1 MKKLIFSMTLLIS
14 MIVISCEDDE
24 ATVEA
29 PTARFTYTV
38 DENNGLLVNFTNAS
52 LNADSYSW
60 DFGDGETSTEMSP
73 SHTYASDGTYNVSL
87 TATNSGGS
95 AEASESLELASELT
109 LADLND
115 TWKVAPEAGALA
127 VGPSQGDGSWWSL
140 SEADVTT
147 RACFMDDRYTLGSDG
162 SFSIVMDG
170 ETWLEGFQGVD
181 SDQCG
186 APVAP
191 HDGSGSYTYEATET
205 TLTLSGEGAFMGLP
219 KANNAGELPNVDV
232 PTSITYTIT
241 EFVRD
246 GAGKRLVLDIECG
259 AGVWW
264 RFTFVSQLISTVN
277 IRWLYDQSPNIIISI
292 FIFLYY
298 KT

>member
-1 MKKLIFSMTLLIS
+1 MKKFILSTFLLIT
-14 MIVISCEDDE
+14 MIAVSCEDDE
-24 ATVEA
+24 STIEA
-29 PTARFTYTV
+29 PTARFTYIV
-38 DENNGLLVNFTNAS
+38 HQDHGLTINFTNAS
-52 LNADSYSW
+52 LNADSYIW
-60 DFGDGETSTEMSP
+60 DFGDGSSSAELNPNHAYE
-73 SHTYASDGTYNVSL
+73 ASGTYTVSL

-95 AEASESLELASELT
+95 DVASEEIEVTGALT
-109 LADLND
+109 FADLVD

-127 VGPSQGDGSWWSL
+127 VGPTQGDGSWWSL

-147 RACFMDDRYTLGSDG
+147 RSCFMDDKYTLGSDG
-162 SFSIVMDG
+162 SFSIAMDG

-191 HDGSGSYTYEATET
+191 HDGSGSYTYQALYSISSWGTI
-205 TLTLSGEGAFMGLP
+205 TLSGEGAFMGLP

-259 AGVWW
+259 TGLWW
-264 RFTFVSQLISTVN
+264 RFTFVSQ
-277 IRWLYDQSPNIIISI
+277 
-292 FIFLYY
+292 
-298 KT
+298 

>member
-1 MKKLIFSMTLLIS
+1 MKNLSLAIFLFSMLFTAG
-14 MIVISCEDDE
+14 CEDDE
-24 ATVEA
+24 PTVEA
-29 PTARFTYTV
+29 PTARFTYIV
-38 DENNGLLVNFTNAS
+38 HQDNGLIINFTNSS
-52 LNADSYSW
+52 LNADTYIW
-60 DFGDGETSTEMSP
+60 EFGDGSSSAELDPNHE
-73 SHTYASDGTYNVSL
+73 YEASGTYTVSL

-95 AEASESLELASELT
+95 DVYSEEIEVTGNLT
-109 LADLND
+109 YADLVD

-127 VGPSQGDGSWWSL
+127 VGPTQGDGSWWSL
-140 SEADVTT
+140 SEADLTS
-147 RACFMDDRYTLGSDG
+147 RSCFMDDKYTLGSDG
-162 SFSIVMDG
+162 SFSIAMDG

-191 HDGSGSYTYEATET
+191 HDGSGSYTYESNDIFG

-259 AGVWW
+259 TGLWW
-264 RFTFVSQLISTVN
+264 RFTFVSQ
-277 IRWLYDQSPNIIISI
+277 
-292 FIFLYY
+292 
-298 KT
+298 

>member
-1 MKKLIFSMTLLIS
+1 M
-14 MIVISCEDDE
+14 
-24 ATVEA
+24 
-29 PTARFTYTV
+29 
-38 DENNGLLVNFTNAS
+38 
-52 LNADSYSW
+52 
-60 DFGDGETSTEMSP
+60 
-73 SHTYASDGTYNVSL
+73 
-87 TATNSGGS
+87 
-95 AEASESLELASELT
+95 ASESLELASELT

-264 RFTFVSQLISTVN
+264 RFTFVSQ
-277 IRWLYDQSPNIIISI
+277 
-292 FIFLYY
+292 
-298 KT
+298 

>member
-1 MKKLIFSMTLLIS
+1 MKNSLLAIFLFSMIFT
-14 MIVISCEDDE
+14 VGCEDDSSS
-24 ATVEA
+24 VDL
-29 PTARFTYTV
+29 PMARFTYTV
-38 DENNGLLVNFTNAS
+38 DEDNGLMVMFTNAS

-60 DFGDGETSTEMSP
+60 DFGDEESSTEMSP
-73 SHTYASDGTYNVSL
+73 SHTYAADGTYDVTL

-95 AEASESLELASELT
+95 DMATETLELARELA

-127 VGPSQGDGSWWSL
+127 VGPNQGDGSWWSL
-140 SEADVTT
+140 SEADLAT
-147 RACFMDDRYTLGSDG
+147 RSCFMDDKYTLNTDG
-162 SFSIVMDG
+162 SFSIEMDG
-170 ETWLEGFQGVD
+170 ETWLEPWQAD
-181 SDQCG
+181 AEICG

-219 KANNAGELPNVDV
+219 KANNAGELPNVEL

-241 EFVRD
+241 GFVRE

-259 AGVWW
+259 SGLWW
-264 RFTFVSQLISTVN
+264 RFTFVSL
-277 IRWLYDQSPNIIISI
+277 
-292 FIFLYY
+292 
-298 KT
+298 

>member
-1 MKKLIFSMTLLIS
+1 MKKIIFSTFLLMS
-14 MIVISCEDDE
+14 LVAISCEDDE

-73 SHTYASDGTYNVSL
+73 SYTYAADGTYNVSL

-95 AEASESLELASELT
+95 DMASESLELASELT

-140 SEADVTT
+140 SEADVST
-147 RACFMDDRYTLGSDG
+147 RSCFMDDKYTLGSDG
-162 SFSIVMDG
+162 SFSIAMDG

-259 AGVWW
+259 SGVWW
-264 RFTFVSQLISTVN
+264 RFTFVSQ
-277 IRWLYDQSPNIIISI
+277 
-292 FIFLYY
+292 
-298 KT
+298 

>member
-1 MKKLIFSMTLLIS
+1 MKKLILSTFLLIT
-14 MIVISCEDDE
+14 MMVVSCEDDE
-24 ATVEA
+24 SAVEA
-29 PTARFTYTV
+29 PTSRFNYTV
-38 DENNGLLVNFTNAS
+38 DADNGLLVNFTNAS
-52 LNADSYSW
+52 LNADTYSW
-60 DFGDGETSTEMSP
+60 DFGDGESSTETSP
-73 SHTYASDGTYNVSL
+73 SHTYAADGTYDVTL

-95 AEASESLELASELT
+95 NSVTKQLELTSALT

-127 VGPSQGDGSWWSL
+127 VGPTQGDGSWWSL
-140 SEADVTT
+140 SEDDVTT
-147 RACFMDDRYTLGSDG
+147 RSCFMDDKYTLGSDG
-162 SFSIVMDG
+162 SFSIAMDG

-259 AGVWW
+259 SGVWW
-264 RFTFVSQLISTVN
+264 RFTFVSQ
-277 IRWLYDQSPNIIISI
+277 
-292 FIFLYY
+292 
-298 KT
+298 

>member
-1 MKKLIFSMTLLIS
+1 
-14 MIVISCEDDE
+14 MIAVSCEDDE
-24 ATVEA
+24 STVEA

-38 DENNGLLVNFTNAS
+38 DENNGLLVNFTNSS
-52 LNADSYSW
+52 LNADTYSW
-60 DFGDGETSTEMSP
+60 DFGDGESSTEMSP
-73 SHTYASDGTYNVSL
+73 NHTYAADGTYNVSL
-87 TATNSGGS
+87 TSTNSGGS
-95 AEASESLELASELT
+95 DVATEELELTSELT

-115 TWKVAPEAGALA
+115 TWKVAPEASALA
-127 VGPSQGDGSWWSL
+127 VGPTQGDGSWWSL

-147 RACFMDDRYTLGSDG
+147 RSCFMDDKYTFGSDG

-259 AGVWW
+259 TGLWW
-264 RFTFVSQLISTVN
+264 RFTFVSQ
-277 IRWLYDQSPNIIISI
+277 
-292 FIFLYY
+292 
-298 KT
+298 

>member
-1 MKKLIFSMTLLIS
+1 MKKIIFSTFLLMS
-14 MIVISCEDDE
+14 FVAISCEDDE

-73 SHTYASDGTYNVSL
+73 SHTYAADGTYNVSL

-95 AEASESLELASELT
+95 DMASESLELASELT

-147 RACFMDDRYTLGSDG
+147 RSCFMDDKYTLGSDG
-162 SFSIVMDG
+162 SFSIAMDG

-259 AGVWW
+259 SGVWW
-264 RFTFVSQLISTVN
+264 RFTFVSQ
-277 IRWLYDQSPNIIISI
+277 
-292 FIFLYY
+292 
-298 KT
+298 